1 MKLIVQI
8 PCYNEEKHIAAALED
23 VPRALPGV
31 DVVETQVIDD
41 GSSDGTARAA
51 RESGAHHV
59 VLLPQHMG
67 LAHAFLAGVHNA
79 LSLGADVLVNT
90 DADRP
95 YSGRDIERLVAPI
108 VRGEAQ
114 VVVGCRDIRKVPHF
128 SPLKRLLQHA
138 GAWVV
143 NRATGLRL
151 PDVTSGF
158 RAYGREAMLRMNVF
172 SHYSYT
178 LETLIQAGRL
188 GLAVAHIMVEP
199 NPEVRPSRLAR
210 SIAHYVLQS
219 CLIILRVTTLL
230 IILRVTTL
238 YYPLRVFL
246 GLGALSF
253 VAALALVGRYL
264 YYYTLT
270 GAVGHLP
277 SLALAGVLVV
287 LGIVLSV
294 GGLLADL
301 MAAQRMLL
309 EETLYRER
317 QRLYAHR
324 AGSADAPP
332 DSRAS

>member
-1 MKLIVQI
+1 
-8 PCYNEEKHIAAALED
+8 
-23 VPRALPGV
+23 
-31 DVVETQVIDD
+31 
-41 GSSDGTARAA
+41 
-51 RESGAHHV
+51 
-59 VLLPQHMG
+59 
-67 LAHAFLAGVHNA
+67 
-79 LSLGADVLVNT
+79 
-90 DADRP
+90 
-95 YSGRDIERLVAPI
+95 

-114 VVVGCRDIRKVPHF
+114 VVVGCRDIKKVPHF
-128 SPLKRLLQHA
+128 SPLKRLLQHV

-143 NRATGLRL
+143 NRATRLRL

-188 GLAVAHIMVEP
+188 GLAVAHITVEP

-219 CLIILRVTTLL
+219 CLIILRVTTL
-230 IILRVTTL
+230 

-246 GLGALSF
+246 SLGALSF
-253 VAALALVGRYL
+253 AAALALVGRYL

-301 MAAQRMLL
+301 MAAQRMLM

-317 QRLYAHR
+317 QRLYAH
-324 AGSADAPP
+324 APSDSSA
-332 DSRAS
+332 SRAS

>member
-1 MKLIVQI
+1 MKKLIIQI
-8 PCYNEEKHIAAALED
+8 PCYNEEEHIAAALAD
-23 VPRALPGV
+23 LPRALPGI

-41 GSSDGTARAA
+41 GSSDRTARAA

-67 LAHAFLAGVHNA
+67 LAHAFMAGVHNA
-79 LSLGADVLVNT
+79 LSLGADILVNT

-95 YSGRDIERLVAPI
+95 YSGRDIERLVVPS
-108 VRGEAQ
+108 VREEAQ
-114 VVVGCRDIRKVPHF
+114 VVVGCRDIKKVPHF
-128 SPLKRLLQHA
+128 SLLKRLLQHV

-143 NRATGLRL
+143 NRATRLRL

-188 GLAVAHIMVEP
+188 GLAVAHITVEP

-219 CLIILRVTTLL
+219 GLIV
-230 IILRVTTL
+230 LRVTTL

-246 GLGALSF
+246 SLGALSF
-253 VAALALVGRYL
+253 AAALALVGRYL

-301 MAAQRMLL
+301 MAAQRMLM

-324 AGSADAPP
+324 LGPAGAPSDSSA
-332 DSRAS
+332 SRTS